1 MSTSSRPTRD
11 SLTGAERRARRGS
24 PALRLRLGFL
34 VVAVVLSFFGARLVQ
49 LQALDP
55 NSYAEMATAK
65 DVVDVTLPAAR
76 GDILDRNGV
85 PLAGSVSGRMVIADP
100 FRTEE
105 SAPELAT
112 LLSSELDL
120 DYFETLEKL
129 RKNGSRFQYI
139 ARRVPASRAR
149 DVVDMVKEA
158 GFAGISTEN
167 EPIRDY
173 PAGDVAANLVG
184 FLGTDDPLSGFEL
197 TFNSHLSGKDGR
209 NRYTQGNGY
218 RVPLAEN
225 SIVAPRDGDD
235 LRTTIDRDLQWYT
248 QRVLAQT
255 VEDYKAAS
263 AAAVVMDARTGELLA
278 VADAPTFDANDP
290 LSSPEEDLGSRA
302 FSDVFEPG
310 SVQKV
315 LTAAALVDAGKVTA
329 RTKLRVPG
337 QLQRQDRP
345 INDWFTHGVL
355 KLTMAGVIAKSSNIG
370 TVLASDALGKRAL
383 SSYLRGFGL
392 GSATGVGVGGE
403 ARGLLPAPS
412 KMTSQNKDRIVFG
425 QSLSVNAVQM
435 TAAVNTI
442 ANGGVRVSPS
452 LVVGSAAADD
462 GTSVGTD
469 HATRT
474 RVVSEEAARQT
485 MLMMERVVDPDV
497 GVASS
502 ARVPDYRVAGKT
514 GTAQRVDPECRC
526 YDGSFSLSFGG
537 FAPADDP
544 RFTVY
549 VVVHDP
555 GVDGGGGSVGGP
567 AFAKIMARALSHY
580 SVPPTGSKP
589 NQVPV
594 EW

>member
-1 MSTSSRPTRD
+1 MSSSSRTPQA
-11 SLTGAERRARRGS
+11 SPEPQGRRGS
-24 PALRLRLGFL
+24 PTLRLRLGFL

-49 LQALDP
+49 LQGLDP
-55 NSYAEMATAK
+55 NAYAEMATAK

-85 PLAGSVSGRMVIADP
+85 ALAGSVSGRMVIADP
-100 FRTEE
+100 FRTQE

-112 LLSSELDL
+112 LLSNELDL
-120 DYFETLEKL
+120 DYFETLAKL
-129 RKNGSRFQYI
+129 RKPDSHFQYI

-149 DVVDMVKEA
+149 DVVDKVKAA
-158 GFAGISTEN
+158 GFKGIDTEV

-173 PAGDVAANLVG
+173 PAGEVGANLVG
-184 FLGTDDPLSGFEL
+184 FMGTDEPLTGFEL
-197 TFNSHLSGKDGR
+197 TFNSHLSGKDGH

-225 SIVAPRDGDD
+225 STVAPRDGQA
-235 LRTTIDRDLQWYT
+235 LRTTLDRDLQWYT
-248 QRVLAQT
+248 QKVLAQT

-263 AAAVVMDARTGELLA
+263 AAAVVMDARTGELLV
-278 VADAPTFDANDP
+278 VADAPTFDANKP
-290 LSSPEEDLGSRA
+290 LASPEEDLGSRA
-302 FSDVFEPG
+302 LSDVFEPG

-315 LTAAALVDAGKVTA
+315 LTAAALVDSGKVTS
-329 RTKLRVPG
+329 RTRLRVPA

-370 TVLASDALGKRAL
+370 TVLAADSLGKRAL
-383 SSYLRGFGL
+383 SDYLRAFGL
-392 GSATGVGVGGE
+392 GSRTDIGVRGE
-403 ARGLLPAPS
+403 ARGLLPTAAQ
-412 KMTSQNKDRIVFG
+412 MTPQNKDRIVFG

-452 LVVGSAAADD
+452 LIRGSATADD
-462 GTSVGTD
+462 GSLVGTD
-469 HATRT
+469 HTTRT
-474 RVVSEEAARQT
+474 RVVSEKAAHET
-485 MLMMERVVDPDV
+485 MLMMERVVDPEA
-497 GVASS
+497 GVAPR
-502 ARVPDYRVAGKT
+502 AQVPDYRVAGKT
-514 GTAQRVDPECRC
+514 GTAQRVDEECAC
-526 YDGSFSLSFGG
+526 YDGSLSFSFGG

-549 VVVHDP
+549 VVIHDP
-555 GVDGGGGSVGGP
+555 GVPGGGGSVGGP
-567 AFAKIMARALSHY
+567 AFSKIMARALSHY
-580 SVPPTGSKP
+580 SVPPTGAKP
-589 NQVPV
+589 NKVPV